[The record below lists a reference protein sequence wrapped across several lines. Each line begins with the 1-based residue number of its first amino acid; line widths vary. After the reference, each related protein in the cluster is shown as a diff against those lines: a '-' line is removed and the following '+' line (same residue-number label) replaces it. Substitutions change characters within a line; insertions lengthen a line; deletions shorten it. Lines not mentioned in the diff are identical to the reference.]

1 LKSKVENK
9 TLFDPEE
16 RERKKRGKNWFVAK
30 QDTAWQLEFQQQGN
44 FYLRERSIQMTN

>member
-1 LKSKVENK
+1 LKSKVENI

-16 RERKKRGKNWFVAK
+16 RKRGKNWFVVK

-44 FYLRERSIQMTN
+44 LYLRERSIQMTN